1 MASEK
6 LEKASSRMPHDIE
19 AERAVIGYLL
29 LNGDSVDEIFA
40 TISSDMFYDFL
51 NRAVFHSIGAL
62 AYEGEAA
69 DAITTRDE
77 AKTRVR
83 NVIKVKE
90 SNKAFFRKSATEM
103 VNGIR
108 VKANELDGVTEDSLT
123 DDYFAELLDNAAY
136 ATNIESYC
144 KIIRE
149 KYILRQ
155 SIEKA
160 NEIIDKCRSEEMTA
174 DAICNEAQ
182 EDFYKLSSTNKDKS
196 YVRAY
201 ELVAKVFEDLDKAA
215 KSVNGITGI
224 KTGFSSLDHVTAGLQ
239 RTDMIVLAGRPGHGK
254 TTFALNLAV
263 NMCADSGYNVAF
275 FSLEM
280 TNKQLV
286 KKVLADLSGVS
297 STDMRSGRVSER
309 GMNDLFIAAKRIDKK
324 NFFLEDNSYLT
335 IADLRNKCLKI
346 KRQENGLDIVFIDY
360 LQLMHAGTNYRNSGN
375 SKNGFASRQEEIAEI
390 SRNIKALAKELDV
403 PIVAL
408 SQVSREVENRKDQV
422 PQLSD
427 IRESGAIEQDA
438 DIIMFLSRSNKENE
452 DDVTNLNIAKHRNGS
467 TGVLSFKFDK
477 ATSKFSDW
485 DNKTNVPL

>member
-6 LEKASSRMPHDIE
+6 LEKASNRMPHDIE

-51 NRAVFHSIGAL
+51 NRVVFHSIGAL
-62 AYEGEAA
+62 AYDGEVA
-69 DAITTRDE
+69 DTITTKDE

-83 NVIKVKE
+83 NVIKE
-90 SNKAFFRKSATEM
+90 SKNRFLRKTPIE
-103 VNGIR
+103 VINGIR

-123 DDYFAELLDNAAY
+123 DDYFAELLDDAAY
-136 ATNIESYC
+136 ATNVKSYC
-144 KIIRE
+144 KIVRE

-155 SIEKA
+155 AIEKS
-160 NEIIDKCRSEEMTA
+160 NEIIDKCRAEELA
-174 DAICNEAQ
+174 PDAICNEAQ
-182 EDFYKLSSTNKDKS
+182 DIFYKLSSTNNDKS
-196 YVRAY
+196 YVRAF
-201 ELVAKVFEDLDKAA
+201 ELVPEVFADLDEAA
-215 KSVNGITGI
+215 KSPNGITGI

-254 TTFALNLAV
+254 TTFSLNLAV
-263 NMCADSGYNVAF
+263 NMCADSNYNVAF

-297 STDMRSGRVSER
+297 SNDMRSGRVSEK
-309 GMNDLFIAAKRIDKK
+309 GMEDLFVAAKRIDKK
-324 NFFLEDNSYLT
+324 NFFLKDNSYLT
-335 IADLRNKCLKI
+335 IADLRNECLKMQ
-346 KRQENGLDIVFIDY
+346 RNENGLDIVFIDY

-390 SRNIKALAKELDV
+390 SRNIKALAKELNV

-422 PQLSD
+422 PQMSD
-427 IRESGAIEQDA
+427 LRESGAIEQDA
-438 DIIMFLSRSNKENE
+438 DIIMFLSKSNKENE
-452 DDVTNLNIAKHRNGS
+452 EDVTNLNIAKHRNGS
-467 TGVLSFKFDK
+467 TGNLSFKFDK
-477 ATSKFSDW
+477 STSKFSDW
-485 DNKTNVPL
+485 DSKTNVPV

>member
-1 MASEK
+1 MANEK

-29 LNGDSVDEIFA
+29 LNSDSIDEIFA

-51 NRAVFHSIGAL
+51 NRVVFHSIGAL
-62 AYEGEAA
+62 AYEGEIA
-69 DAITTRDE
+69 DTITTRDE

-83 NVIKVKE
+83 NIISE
-90 SNKAFFRKSATEM
+90 SRKAFFRKSPSEV

-123 DDYFAELLDNAAY
+123 DDYFAELLDDAAY
-136 ATNIESYC
+136 ATNVISYC
-144 KIIRE
+144 KIVRE
-149 KYILRQ
+149 KYILRKA
-155 SIEKA
+155 IEKA
-160 NEIIDKCRSEEMTA
+160 NEVIDKCISEGMSA

-182 EDFYKLSSTNKDKS
+182 DNFFKLSSTNIDKS
-196 YVRAY
+196 YIRASD
-201 ELVAKVFEDLDKAA
+201 LVSEVFEDLDKAA
-215 KSVNGITGI
+215 KSADGITGI
-224 KTGFSSLDHVTAGLQ
+224 KTGFDSLNNVTAGLQ

-263 NMCADSGYNVAF
+263 NMCADGGYSVAF

-286 KKVLADLSGVS
+286 KKILSDLSGVS
-297 STDMRSGRVSER
+297 STDMRSGRVSDS
-309 GMNDLFIAAKRIDKK
+309 GMDALLVAVKRIDKK

-335 IADLRNKCLKI
+335 IADLRNKCMKI
-346 KRQENGLDIVFIDY
+346 KTQEKGLDIVFIDY
-360 LQLMHAGTNYRNSGN
+360 LQLMHAGMNYRNSGN

-427 IRESGAIEQDA
+427 LRESGAIEQDA
-438 DIIMFLSRSNKENE
+438 DVIMFLSRSNKENE

-467 TGVLSFKFDK
+467 TGILSFKFDK

-485 DNKTNVPL
+485 DNRTNVSV

>member
-1 MASEK
+1 MANDK

-19 AERAVIGYLL
+19 AERAIIGYLL

-62 AYEGEAA
+62 AYEGEVT
-69 DAITTRDE
+69 DTITTRDE

-83 NVIKVKE
+83 NVIKE
-90 SNKAFFRKSATEM
+90 SKKSFFRKSATEV

-123 DDYFAELLDNAAY
+123 DDYFAELLNNAAY
-136 ATNIESYC
+136 ATNVISYC
-144 KIIRE
+144 KIVRE

-155 SIEKA
+155 AIEKA
-160 NEIIDKCRSEEMTA
+160 NDLIDKCRTEEMAA
-174 DAICNEAQ
+174 DAICNDAQ
-182 EDFYKLSSTNKDKS
+182 DAFFKLSSTNRDKS

-201 ELVAKVFEDLDKAA
+201 ELVPEVFEDLDKAA
-215 KSVNGITGI
+215 KSPNGITGI
-224 KTGFSSLDHVTAGLQ
+224 KTGFSNLDYVTAGLQ

-254 TTFALNLAV
+254 TTFALDLAL
-263 NMCADSGYNVAF
+263 NMCADSNYKVAF

-297 STDMRSGRVSER
+297 STDMRSGRVGEK
-309 GMNDLFIAAKRIDKK
+309 GMNDLLVAMKRIDKK
-324 NFFLEDNSYLT
+324 DFFLEDNSYLT
-335 IADLRNKCLKI
+335 IADLRNKCMKI
-346 KRQENGLDIVFIDY
+346 KTQEKGLDAVFIDY

-375 SKNGFASRQEEIAEI
+375 SRNGFASRQEEIAEI

-403 PIVAL
+403 PIIAL
-408 SQVSREVENRKDQV
+408 SQVTREVENRKDQV

-438 DIIMFLSRSNKENE
+438 DIIMFLSKSNKENE
-452 DDVTNLNIAKHRNGS
+452 DDRTNLNIAKHRNGA
-467 TGVLSFKFDK
+467 TGILSFKFDK

-485 DNKTNVPL
+485 DNSTNVSI